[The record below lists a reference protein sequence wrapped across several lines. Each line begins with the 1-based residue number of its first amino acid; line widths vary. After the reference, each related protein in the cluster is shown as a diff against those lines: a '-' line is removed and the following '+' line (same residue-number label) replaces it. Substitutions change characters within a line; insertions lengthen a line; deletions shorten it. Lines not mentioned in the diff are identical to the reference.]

1 VFILGLTVDVTW
13 VNIKTIRSMDMEF
26 TNGLMEDFTSVI
38 GCVENNMVSVFTRLL
53 KLISNMVFGKK
64 VKELNGM
71 TINKL
76 RKSQMAT
83 KTSDNISKSR
93 RTNKHKYM
101 GRLINPITSTI
112 NCRKYKRDSVLL
124 LTISLIE
131 EITAVNR

>member
-1 VFILGLTVDVTW
+1 MVDVTW

-83 KTSDNISKSR
+83 KTSDNISKSQ

-101 GRLINPITSTI
+101 DRLINPITSTI

-131 EITAVNR
+131 EITAVNIVPFI